1 MEVGSV
7 VEAAVLDVAKVGQ
20 LVDLSLKQ
28 VFVNKVNNESS
39 NSHSEKKVK
48 LLLSLYIPSVCLD
61 KQIYKLFL
69 LYFCKKR

>member
-48 LLLSLYIPSVCLD
+48 LLPSLYIPSVCLD